1 ALRRLLEELPD
12 SRTGLARSERQLLEL
27 LADGTRTPA
36 RLFVE
41 SQAHEEAPFAG
52 GAWGWRQ
59 LAELGKG
66 GTPLIPVEERTRVPE
81 PAPIGAPRAFATAS
95 LAITAAGRAVIAGK
109 ADRVELLGIDRW
121 LGGTH
126 LRRDHAPRWD
136 RAAAR
141 VVVKET
147 EAC

>member
-1 ALRRLLEELPD
+1 MLEELPD

-41 SQAHEEAPFAG
+41 SQSREEAPFAG
-52 GAWGWRQ
+52 DAWVWQQ

-66 GTPLIPVEERTRVPE
+66 DTPLIAVEDGTRVPE
-81 PAPIGAPRAFATAS
+81 PPPIGAARTFATAS
-95 LAITAAGRAVIAGK
+95 LAITDAGRAVVAGK

-126 LRRDHAPRWD
+126 LRPDHAPRWD

-147 EAC
+147 DAC